1 MRIPDHFHLS
11 WFASVMGWGGVA
23 LAINGYPGV
32 KQDYGTKAQ
41 DRMHDIAT
49 VVWVWAFVYCAAFS
63 LLLLA
68 AILTLTACYIHAL
81 TVKHAVTPK
90 FWHGFHPKQT

>member
-1 MRIPDHFHLS
+1 
-11 WFASVMGWGGVA
+11 MGWGGVA

-63 LLLLA
+63 RASLSRKDQA
-68 AILTLTACYIHAL
+68 PRRRH
-81 TVKHAVTPK
+81 VAVVAPN
-90 FWHGFHPKQT
+90 

>member
-1 MRIPDHFHLS
+1 MSTTPDEKKEAVEVVEGELSWSGVKIPDHFHLS

-49 VVWVWAFVYCAAFS
+49 VVWVWAFVYGAS
-63 LLLLA
+63 SS
-68 AILTLTACYIHAL
+68 
-81 TVKHAVTPK
+81 P
-90 FWHGFHPKQT
+90 W